1 MDYVHLINTM
11 NHKYLLF
18 IAIFFYS
25 QLVFAFWPNV
35 PAPPQSDEIELAD
48 EIYVN
53 GVALRIR
60 HFTSLLSTREVLSF
74 YRNKWK
80 DKFAESVSGPWQQ
93 ISRIDEKY
101 FITVQVQDKGYSGSE
116 GRISISE
123 VPKNKPEVGKN
134 IPMMNGTQV
143 LNEVITKD
151 KYNISTVILLLNSF
165 TAEDNM
171 KFYEE
176 LYSQTGWKTVM
187 RKDLQEQG
195 ISLVFKKE
203 RDEVTIT
210 VNKIPEGTS
219 VLMNK
224 VEKINWFN

>member
-11 NHKYLLF
+11 NRKYLLF
-18 IAIFFYS
+18 VIICFYS

-35 PAPPQSDEIELAD
+35 SSPPQSDEIELAD

-60 HFTSLLSTREVLSF
+60 HFTSRLSTREVLSF

-101 FITVQVQDKGYSGSE
+101 FITVQVQDKGYSGSQ
-116 GRISISE
+116 GRISVSE
-123 VPKNKPEVGKN
+123 APKKKPIVGKDV
-134 IPMMNGTQV
+134 PMMNGTKI

-151 KYNISTVILLLNSF
+151 KYTISTVILLLNNF
-165 TAEDNM
+165 TIEDNM
-171 KFYEE
+171 TFYKE
-176 LYSQTGWKTVM
+176 LYTQTGWKIVM
-187 RKDLQEQG
+187 SKDLQEQG
-195 ISLVFKKE
+195 ISLVFKRE

-210 VNKIPEGTS
+210 VNKISEGTS
-219 VLMNK
+219 ILMSK
-224 VEKINWFN
+224 VEKRSWFN